1 VCGPTNIFWAN
12 LTSFS
17 LQLVFF
23 AYGQIGMIQAA
34 SGFFVYFMVLQRYLK
49 IYGLDGSDL
58 PGTGFPWKRDNVPV
72 LYGACDD
79 WLMASGL
86 ADSETEVKAQRGYCG
101 MPYDPSQAQTKSFV
115 KINVPEFVEAEMNG
129 GATVSKDLMISA
141 IFNDEGDVIDSF
153 SDWYMDCKEKVGSN
167 CMWRTCTDDEIRY
180 ITQRDNV
187 NAELT
192 YACGL
197 HYDQHWA
204 YTNSVNDLVPFGT
217 NQGDGGMLD
226 EDTDPFPN
234 YNLDWA
240 TRVECLRKA
249 QTSYLFSIIV
259 VQWADVIICKTRTMS
274 VLTHGMGNM
283 VLNAGLF
290 EETALGLCICY
301 VPFLQAPFGG
311 GTVMISDLCWALP
324 YSLFI
329 WLYDEIRKALMRL
342 CSNGLSG
349 FNEAPT
355 QGFLYDYTYW

>member
-1 VCGPTNIFWAN
+1 MGDSPGERYEDFTCLAGQQTAFKSGIYFDGGPTRPTRNN
-12 LTSFS
+12 LFPN
-17 LQLVFF
+17 
-23 AYGQIGMIQAA
+23 
-34 SGFFVYFMVLQRYLK
+34 MVL
-49 IYGLDGSDL
+49 D
-58 PGTGFPWKRDNVPV
+58 
-72 LYGACDD
+72 
-79 WLMASGL
+79 
-86 ADSETEVKAQRGYCG
+86 
-101 MPYDPSQAQTKSFV
+101 YD
-115 KINVPEFVEAEMNG
+115 
-129 GATVSKDLMISA
+129 
-141 IFNDEGDVIDSF
+141 
-153 SDWYMDCKEKVGSN
+153 
-167 CMWRTCTDDEIRY
+167 
-180 ITQRDNV
+180 
-187 NAELT
+187 
-192 YACGL
+192 
-197 HYDQHWA
+197 
-204 YTNSVNDLVPFGT
+204 
-217 NQGDGGMLD
+217 
-226 EDTDPFPN
+226 
-234 YNLDWA
+234 

-311 GTVMISDLCWALP
+311 STVMILDLCWALP